1 VEVLSQSR
9 RHSSNLDKQSRHRQI
24 VGLPNSPTEE
34 GVITKIAKW
43 STIIGVV
50 LCVLILIYLGHVT
63 RRAMDVELED
73 EEGANNNTSTV
84 LPLHNRQHS
93 GHEREEE
100 AAAATPDERAA
111 FLVHGPDDSDDE
123 QGIAMSEARLANRT
137 RSR

>member
-1 VEVLSQSR
+1 
-9 RHSSNLDKQSRHRQI
+9 
-24 VGLPNSPTEE
+24 
-34 GVITKIAKW
+34 
-43 STIIGVV
+43 
-50 LCVLILIYLGHVT
+50 
-63 RRAMDVELED
+63 MDVELED

-137 RSR
+137 RSRWLECLFDPFISFYGPSLSDSSGLYHVVLLISTVTLLAFAIEAASAIWKVERSLSELFGIY